1 MTPSR
6 DPETLLRELG
16 EERVPL
22 EPAEVVAARRERMV
36 EALGRGI
43 RDVPRL
49 REARARRSRWFL
61 AAAAAVV
68 LGLGFSATALL
79 REQAPVAS
87 VQASIAGVEAVS
99 GTLVLSHNGRARVVL
114 PGEEPELSAGDALS
128 TAADGSAKLRTGR
141 SVVEVSPAT
150 QLKMTSASKA
160 EERMQLSSGRIDLR
174 VERGTDPS
182 RIVVVE
188 TPDSEVVVHGTIFS
202 VAVDGKSGVS
212 VTRVRVE
219 EGAVSVLHHGERAL
233 LTSGQVWS
241 SAVKAKPLP
250 QQAQPQTAPAPPSAA
265 EPVSTVEPR
274 RVSRVRPERQAVRK
288 NPVESGGPSTLREE
302 NRMFQLALEAR
313 NRGDDRAAVDLFA
326 ALLSKFPSAKLAEEA
341 RIERMR
347 ALSRLGDASKAAAE
361 ARRYLARHA
370 TGFAREE
377 ARSTALGDSSRSP
390 EK

>member
-1 MTPSR
+1 MTAFQ

-22 EPAEVVAARRERMV
+22 EPAEVVAARRERVV

-49 REARARRSRWFL
+49 REGRARRSRWLL

-79 REQAPVAS
+79 RDEQGPAVL

-99 GTLVLSHNGRARVVL
+99 GTLVLSHDGRARVVS
-114 PGEEPELSAGDALS
+114 PGEEPELSAGDAVS
-128 TAADGSAKLRTGR
+128 TAADGSAKLRTER

-150 QLKMTSASKA
+150 QLKLTSASKA
-160 EERMQLSSGRIDLR
+160 EERMQLSSGRINLR
-174 VERGTDPS
+174 VERGADPS

-188 TPDSEVVVHGTIFS
+188 TPDSEVVVHGTVFS
-202 VAVDGKSGVS
+202 VAVDSKSGVN

-219 EGAVSVLHHGERAL
+219 EGAVSVIHHGKRAL
-233 LTSGQVWS
+233 LTTGQEWS
-241 SAVKAKPLP
+241 SAVQPKSPPEAV
-250 QQAQPQTAPAPPSAA
+250 QAVEPEPEPAAAA
-265 EPVSTVEPR
+265 EPR
-274 RVSRVRPERQAVRK
+274 RASRGRSGRQAVRHSS
-288 NPVESGGPSTLREE
+288 PVESGEPSTLREE

-313 NRGDDRAAVDLFA
+313 NRGDDRAAVDLFG
-326 ALLSKFPSAKLAEEA
+326 ALLSKFPAAKLAEEA

-377 ARSTALGDSSRSP
+377 ARSTALGDSTRSP

>member
-1 MTPSR
+1 
-6 DPETLLRELG
+6 LLRE
-16 EERVPL
+16 P
-22 EPAEVVAARRERMV
+22 
-36 EALGRGI
+36 
-43 RDVPRL
+43 
-49 REARARRSRWFL
+49 
-61 AAAAAVV
+61 
-68 LGLGFSATALL
+68 
-79 REQAPVAS
+79 APVAS

-114 PGEEPELSAGDALS
+114 PGEEPVLSAGDAVS
-128 TAADGSAKLRTGR
+128 TAADGSAKLRTER
-141 SVVEVSPAT
+141 SLVEVSPAT
-150 QLKMTSASKA
+150 QLKMTSASNA

-174 VERGTDPS
+174 VERRADPS

-202 VAVDGKSGVS
+202 VTVDSKSGVN

-233 LTSGQVWS
+233 LTTGQDWS
-241 SAVKAKPLP
+241 SAV
-250 QQAQPQTAPAPPSAA
+250 QPKSPPEAAPAV
-265 EPVSTVEPR
+265 EPVRALEPPAEPR
-274 RVSRVRPERQAVRK
+274 RASRGRSVRQALRPAT
-288 NPVESGGPSTLREE
+288 PVESGTLKEE

-326 ALLSKFPSAKLAEEA
+326 ALLSKFPAAKLAEEA

-370 TGFAREE
+370 SGFAREE
-377 ARSTALGDSSRSP
+377 ARSTALGDSTRSP
-390 EK
+390 QK

>member
-49 REARARRSRWFL
+49 REGRARRSRWFL

-79 REQAPVAS
+79 SEQAPVVS
-87 VQASIAGVEAVS
+87 VQPSIAGVEAVS
-99 GTLVLSHNGRARVVL
+99 GTLVLSHDGRARVVL
-114 PGEEPELSAGDALS
+114 PGEEPKLSAGDALS
-128 TAADGSAKLRTGR
+128 TAADGSAKLRTER
-141 SVVEVSPAT
+141 SVIEVSAAT

-182 RIVVVE
+182 RIVVVQ
-188 TPDSEVVVHGTIFS
+188 TPDSEVVVHGTVFS
-202 VAVDGKSGVS
+202 VAVDSRSGVN

-241 SAVKAKPLP
+241 SAAKPKSVP
-250 QQAQPQTAPAPPSAA
+250 EVAQPQAAPAPEA
-265 EPVSTVEPR
+265 VSTPEPR
-274 RVSRVRPERQAVRK
+274 RASRGRPGRQAVRPST
-288 NPVESGGPSTLREE
+288 PVESSEPSTLREE
-302 NRMFQLALEAR
+302 NRMFQSALEAR
-313 NRGDDRAAVDLFA
+313 NRGDDRAAVELFG

-377 ARSTALGDSSRSP
+377 ARSTALGDSSRSA